1 MGTISNI
8 NNYYS
13 QIQKEQYNTEYKRF
27 KNIVLNQN
35 IPVKSLALK
44 PYFITKKKRE
54 EFSRIT
60 GILLNVF
67 EKLTCA
73 YFNNSELRNLLSVNG
88 RLKDYIGVNP
98 GLRHI

>member
-44 PYFITKKKRE
+44 PYFITK
-54 EFSRIT
+54 
-60 GILLNVF
+60 
-67 EKLTCA
+67 
-73 YFNNSELRNLLSVNG
+73 
-88 RLKDYIGVNP
+88 IGAC
-98 GLRHI
+98 